1 MGLRSRAVH
10 AAVAAALAFPV
21 VFAGGGAREAHAK
34 RRRAGTDWSSPA
46 SPTPGPT
53 RVIGRHGG
61 ACIAGA
67 VPLPLEGAGYQ
78 AVDVARRRHYGHPAL
93 VDFVVGLGGKVAAE
107 RLGTMLVGDMAQPR
121 GGPMSFGH
129 VSHQSG
135 LDVDIWF
142 RIETAPLPAGA
153 RDGLPQPVVVDARS
167 GRIDSALWTD
177 RQVQLVHLAALDPR
191 VSRVFVGAA
200 LKRDLCRRVWPDR
213 TWLRVVRP
221 WPGHDDHLH
230 VRLRCPAGSP
240 ECGDLAAVP
249 ADEGCGSAELAAA
262 LAHERAWRR
271 RPEPA
276 PNRAL
281 PAACELVFAEA
292 PVTTAARGD

>member
-1 MGLRSRAVH
+1 MGPRFRAVH
-10 AAVAAALAFPV
+10 ASVAAALALPV
-21 VFAGGGAREAHAK
+21 ALAGGSVREAHAK
-34 RRRAGTDWSSPA
+34 PRRPGVDWSSPA
-46 SPTPGPT
+46 SPTSGPT
-53 RVIGRHGG
+53 RVIGRHGS

-67 VPLPLEGAGYQ
+67 ASLPLEGDGFQ
-78 AVDVARRRHYGHPAL
+78 AVDVARRRHYGHPVL
-93 VDFVVGLGGKVAAE
+93 VDFVVGLGGKVAAA

-153 RDGLPQPVVVDARS
+153 RDGLAQPVVVDARS
-167 GRIDSALWTD
+167 GRIDPALWTD
-177 RQVQLVHLAALDPR
+177 RQVQLVHMAAKDPR

-200 LKRDLCRRVWPDR
+200 LKRDLCQRVWPDR
-213 TWLRVVRP
+213 GWLRVVRP

-230 VRLRCPAGSP
+230 VRLRCPADSP
-240 ECGDLAAVP
+240 ECLDLAAPP
-249 ADEGCGSAELAAA
+249 ADEGCDPAAFAAA

-281 PAACELVFAEA
+281 PAACDGVLAS
-292 PVTTAARGD
+292 RR